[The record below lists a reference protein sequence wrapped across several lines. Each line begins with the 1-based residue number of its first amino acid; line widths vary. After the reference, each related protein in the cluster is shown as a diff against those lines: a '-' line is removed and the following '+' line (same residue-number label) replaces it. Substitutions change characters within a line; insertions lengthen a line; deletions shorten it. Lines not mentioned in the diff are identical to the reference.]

1 MRVRVTSDQ
10 PVARRRAPRTAAVE
24 IDAQSEIGA
33 IYVRSLLRAQLRL
46 AAGILVVLGLLA
58 GGLPLAFWLWPG
70 VANATFFGVPSS
82 WAILGFGVYP
92 LLCLLGWLFIRGA
105 ERNERSFSDVV
116 DE

>member
-1 MRVRVTSDQ
+1 VRVTSGQ
-10 PVARRRAPRTAAVE
+10 PPAPRRTPRTAALE

-46 AAGILVVLGLLA
+46 AARILGALALLA

-70 VANATFFGVPSS
+70 ATSTTILGFPVS
-82 WAILGFGVYP
+82 WAILGLGIYP
-92 LLCLLGWLFIRGA
+92 VLCLLGWVFIREA
-105 ERNERSFSDVV
+105 ERNERSFHDVV